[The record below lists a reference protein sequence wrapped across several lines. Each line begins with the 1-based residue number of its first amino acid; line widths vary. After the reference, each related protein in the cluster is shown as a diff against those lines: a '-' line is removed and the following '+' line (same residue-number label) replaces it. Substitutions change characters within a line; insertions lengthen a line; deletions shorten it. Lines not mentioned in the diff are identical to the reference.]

1 MLSKGQEG
9 FSNIKEQEKNSE
21 DGSKISFDAP
31 PLDFSFKNIK
41 SLAGK
46 FYDSQNLKT
55 SNQDKEKN

>member
-41 SLAGK
+41 SLAE
-46 FYDSQNLKT
+46 LKDI
-55 SNQDKEKN
+55 QPRQGEKLSASRE